1 MTPLRLL
8 IVEDAEDDATLV
20 IRELA
25 RAGYE
30 VLPVRVDDEPSM
42 RAALRAH
49 TFDLVVSDHAMP
61 RFSAAAALRVL
72 TEHGIDLPFLI
83 VSGSIPEDL
92 AVSAMRAGA
101 HDFVTK
107 HQLARLV
114 PAAQRELRDAAV
126 RADRRSAERR
136 LLESEARYRRFFED
150 DLTGD
155 ALFDADGRIVDCN
168 PAFVR
173 IFGFTS
179 RTAALDGSM
188 AALFARPD
196 EHATL
201 LRRVRRER
209 LVESFEG
216 ELRRTDG
223 APVFVV
229 ANVVGD
235 FRDDGELTG
244 LRAYF
249 FDVTTRRE
257 LEVQFRHAQKMEAVG
272 RLAGGV
278 AHDFNN
284 LLCAI
289 GGYADLSLA
298 LAGSETLRAYV
309 TEIKKAGERA
319 TMLTRRLLAFSRKQV
334 VQPTVLDVNALLLD
348 LEAMLRRL
356 IREDIQ
362 LSTTLDRAAGAVV
375 ADAGHLEQVVM
386 NLVVNARDAVPSGG
400 SIRVSTHALR
410 ADETPPD
417 HDVPPADW
425 VVLSVADDGVG
436 MTPEVR
442 EHVFEPF
449 FTTKPQGEGTGLGLA
464 TVYGIVSQ
472 ANGHVRL
479 TTAPGAGATFRIY
492 WPTASVRRPAPP
504 TPTSPGPG
512 ARAHETVLVAED
524 NAIVRGALVELL
536 RRSGYVVLEAAD
548 GEDAIARAD
557 AHAGPLHALVSD
569 VVMPGLH
576 GPDVAARI
584 RRTHPGV
591 RVLFLSAY
599 AEELAAGAQP
609 PVEGAAFVAK
619 PFRVDELLGRLRDL
633 LAARAA
639 P

>member
-1 MTPLRLL
+1 MNPLRLL
-8 IVEDAEDDATLV
+8 IVEDAEDDAALV
-20 IRELA
+20 VRELG
-25 RAGYE
+25 RAGYD
-30 VLPVRVDDEPSM
+30 VSHVRVDDEASM
-42 RAALRAH
+42 RAALRSR
-49 TFDLVVSDHAMP
+49 TFDVVVSDHAMP

-114 PAAQRELRDAAV
+114 PAVQRELRDAAV
-126 RADRRSAERR
+126 RSERRTAERR

-196 EHATL
+196 EHARL
-201 LRRVRRER
+201 LDRVRRER
-209 LVESFEG
+209 LVESFEA

-223 APVFVV
+223 APVIVV
-229 ANVVGD
+229 GNVVGD
-235 FRDDGELTG
+235 FRDDGELVG

-249 FDVTTRRE
+249 FDVTARRE

-272 RLAGGV
+272 RLAGGI

-319 TMLTRRLLAFSRKQV
+319 TLLTRRLLAFSRKQV
-334 VQPTVLDVNALLLD
+334 VQPTVLDVNALILD

-356 IREDIQ
+356 IREDLQ
-362 LSTTLDRAAGAVV
+362 LTTLLDPAAGSVV

-386 NLVVNARDAVPSGG
+386 NLVVNARDAIPRGG
-400 SIRVSTHALR
+400 HIRLSTLALP
-410 ADETPPD
+410 ADRTPPD
-417 HDVPPADW
+417 ADVPAGEW
-425 VVLSVADDGVG
+425 VVLTVADDGVG

-479 TTAPGAGATFRIY
+479 STAPGEGATFRIY
-492 WPTASVRRPAPP
+492 WPAAPARKTSMPAPAA
-504 TPTSPGPG
+504 PGPAAPG
-512 ARAHETVLVAED
+512 HETVLVAED
-524 NAIVRGALVELL
+524 NAIVRGALLELL
-536 RRSGYVVLEAAD
+536 RRSGYGVLEAAD
-548 GEDAIARAD
+548 GEEAIARA
-557 AHAGPLHALVSD
+557 AGHVGPLHALVSD

-584 RRTHPGV
+584 RRTRPDI

-599 AEELAAGAQP
+599 AEELASGGQP
-609 PVEGAAFVAK
+609 PVPGAAFVAK
-619 PFRVDELLGRLRDL
+619 PFRADELLRRLREL
-633 LAARAA
+633 LRPQPAR
-639 P
+639 